1 MTTREL
7 VAQDAGETSG
17 TAVAR
22 YISLTKLIPPL
33 LASVDE
39 GRLPVSNAADYISVL
54 PEQEQTDLV
63 AVMDKIDVV
72 PSKGQLAKIKE
83 GSKAG
88 TLDAAAIEAILS
100 AERPAAVQ
108 VVLKQ
113 SRLRRYFPQDYT
125 ARQMEEVIVSL
136 LEAWSARQE

>member
-1 MTTREL
+1 MDE
-7 VAQDAGETSG
+7 D
-17 TAVAR
+17 
-22 YISLTKLIPPL
+22 KL
-33 LASVDE
+33 SV
-39 GRLPVSNAADYISVL
+39 SAATDYISVL
-54 PEQEQTDLV
+54 AEQEQTDLV
-63 AVMDKIDVV
+63 AVMDRLDVV
-72 PSKGQLAKIKE
+72 PSKDQLAKIKE

-113 SRLRRYFPQDYT
+113 SSLRRYFPQDYT
-125 ARQMEEVIVSL
+125 ARQMEDVIVSL